1 MVFRFFASVIAALM
15 ALGSLGQSPSPDFAV
30 INVKVEDGLG
40 RVLEGATVVVRGGR
54 IESVGMEPS
63 PAELPI
69 VDGKGKTLYPGFI
82 DAFSTR
88 GLKLPPAPSTPSGPG
103 QATPQTRPIRPGA
116 DTTAH
121 GSMWEANRKGLAPEW
136 KASDN
141 LDFSPSER
149 EVKSG
154 VTALM
159 LSSSR
164 GSLRGQPVVVAALPA
179 EEPGRVLAQTAGQA
193 ASFRIG
199 PGSGYPGNV
208 LGSIALLR
216 QTLLDAQSH
225 KAGARLWTGDKK
237 PDWAASLEALQPALD
252 GSARVFFEASQSREI
267 LRALALADEFG
278 LRLVIVG
285 GREAG
290 LHAAE
295 LSKRQI
301 PVVLTND
308 LGPEPG
314 VEPSQNV
321 PAADRQPEEFLKERH
336 ANWLK
341 SARSA
346 EALFEAKVPVAF
358 ASEGSD
364 RGLLAGVRAR
374 IARGLDRN
382 LALGALTI
390 GAARILG
397 IDQETGSVT
406 PGKRADLVLLS
417 GDFADPESTVER
429 VWVAGRESKVE
440 VKS

>member
-1 MVFRFFASVIAALM
+1 MIAALT
-15 ALGSLGQSPSPDFAV
+15 ALGSLGQSPASDFAIV
-30 INVKVEDGLG
+30 NVRVEDGLG

-54 IESVGMEPS
+54 IESVGTEPS

-69 VDGKGKTLYPGFI
+69 VEGKGKALYPGFI

-88 GLKLPPAPSTPSGPG
+88 GLKLPAAPPSPSGPG
-103 QATPQTRPIRPGA
+103 QAAPQTRPVRPGA
-116 DTTAH
+116 DVTAH
-121 GSMWEANRKGLAPEW
+121 GSMWEANRKGIAPEW
-136 KASDN
+136 KAADN
-141 LDFSPSER
+141 LDFSPGER

-159 LSSSR
+159 LCSSR

-179 EEPGRVLAQTAGQA
+179 DDPGRVLAQTTGQA

-216 QTLLDAQSH
+216 QTLLDAQSL
-225 KAGARLWTGDKK
+225 KAGAQLWTGDKK
-237 PDWAASLEALQPALD
+237 PEWSASLEALAPALD
-252 GSARVFFEASQSREI
+252 GGVRVFFEANQSREI
-267 LRALALADEFG
+267 LRVLALADEFG
-278 LRLVIVG
+278 LRIVIVG

-290 LHAAE
+290 FHAAE

-314 VEPSQNV
+314 LEPSQTV
-321 PAADRQPEEFLKERH
+321 PPADRQPAEFLKERH
-336 ANWLK
+336 ANWMK

-346 EALFEAKVPVAF
+346 EALFGAQVPVAF
-358 ASEGSD
+358 SSEGSD
-364 RGLLAGVRAR
+364 RGLLAAVRAR
-374 IARGLDRN
+374 IARGMDRK

-406 PGKRADLVLLS
+406 PGKRADLVLMS
-417 GDFADPESTVER
+417 GDFADPEATVER
-429 VWVAGRESKVE
+429 VWIAGRESKLE
-440 VKS
+440 AKS